1 MKRTIKTTNYDVRYF
16 NKNDETVY
24 VESIQI
30 VGSKSESAIKKLFL
44 KNFIETEQ
52 NDNIVILSVNAES
65 SQEKTYEMSAETFIE
80 HATIIED

>member
-1 MKRTIKTTNYDVRYF
+1 MKRTIKTTNYEIRYF

-24 VESIQI
+24 VETIQV

-65 SQEKTYEMSAETFIE
+65 SKEKTYEMSTETFIE
-80 HATIIED
+80 HATVVED